1 MTTKELEF
9 LCAFARC
16 NALDNKE
23 FNEVMSQYGEFME
36 YVEWVCKGNAFA
48 CNTDENEEFDKF
60 MKIYISDYKIVEKEG
75 FLGECALVCHG
86 NPTLT
91 IIEFDLN

>member
-1 MTTKELEF
+1 MTNKELEF

-16 NALDNKE
+16 NALEETE
-23 FNEVMSQYGEFME
+23 FNEVMNQYGEFME

-48 CNTDENEEFDKF
+48 YNTEFNEELDKF
-60 MKIYISDYKIVEKEG
+60 MEIYISDYKIVEKAG
-75 FLGECALVCHG
+75 FLGECALVCNG

>member
-1 MTTKELEF
+1 MTNKELEF

-16 NALDNKE
+16 NALDTKE
-23 FNEVMSQYGEFME
+23 FNEVMDHYGEFME
-36 YVEWVCKGNAFA
+36 YVEWVCKTQSFE
-48 CNTDENEEFDKF
+48 CNTDENVEFKKF
-60 MKIYISDYKIVEKEG
+60 MDTYISDYKIVEKEG
-75 FLGECALVCHG
+75 FLGECNMVCYG

>member
-1 MTTKELEF
+1 MTNKELEF

-16 NALDNKE
+16 NALEAKE
-23 FNEVMSQYGEFME
+23 FNEVMNQYGEFME
-36 YVEWVCKGNAFA
+36 YVECVCERYANDY
-48 CNTDENEEFDKF
+48 NTDKNDEFWKF
-60 MKIYISDYKIVEKEG
+60 VEVYIEDYKKVEKEG
-75 FLGECALVCHG
+75 FLEECALVCYG

>member
-1 MTTKELEF
+1 MTNKELEF

-16 NALDNKE
+16 NALEETE
-23 FNEVMSQYGEFME
+23 FNEVMDQYGEFME
-36 YVEWVCKGNAFA
+36 YVKCICRTSSYEY
-48 CNTDENEEFDKF
+48 NTDENVEFDKF
-60 MKIYISDYKIVEKEG
+60 MDTYISDYKIVEKEG
-75 FLGECALVCHG
+75 FLGECALVCSG